1 MFRVKSLPVLSTVP
15 RSGTWFLRYAIS
27 FLCHLDRGGRIDDRL
42 SGEIFGDRAGT
53 PFDFQHFRGGPLF
66 RAKGTM
72 PSDLLFIGHTVCPGF
87 ADVAA
92 EYEWWPRT
100 DFHVP
105 GYDYLHE
112 GFNYRYTPVEL
123 ATDHYTP
130 IYIKA
135 VERSPWTRRG
145 QRMALVYRNPLDQA
159 SSYFRY
165 CQGHV
170 NPTYNT
176 FRGRPLTEVPFH
188 TYLFESALPSYAKQF
203 LSFQV
208 MAERRPESV
217 KLVPYECL
225 MEKPEETLANLLGHL
240 SESPGSEWANLHNAV
255 HLARSEHL
263 RAIEAELGRSLD
275 GTRMGRRSH
284 MRRTLSRGKFDET
297 MRDEVIDRLQS
308 MGIDTDLIVW
318 PAADDFGSLSREQQI
333 VAAE

>member
-42 SGEIFGDRAGT
+42 SGEIVGDRAGT

-72 PSDLLFIGHTVCPGF
+72 PSDHLFIGHTVCPGF

-92 EYEWWPRT
+92 EFEWWPRT

-123 ATDHYTP
+123 AKDDYTP
-130 IYIKA
+130 ISIKA

-170 NPTYNT
+170 NPTYST
-176 FRGRPLTEVPFH
+176 FKGRPLTSMSFR

-208 MAERRPESV
+208 MAERRPQSV
-217 KLVPYECL
+217 QLVPYEHL
-225 MEKPEETLANLLGHL
+225 MEKPEETLASLLDHL
-240 SESPGSEWANLHNAV
+240 SEQPGSDWANLRNAV
-255 HLARSEHL
+255 RLARSEHL

-284 MRRTLSRGKFDET
+284 MRRTLSKGEFDET
-297 MRDEVIDRLQS
+297 MRDEAIDHLQS
-308 MGIDTDLIVW
+308 MGIDTGLIVW
-318 PAADDFGSLSREQQI
+318 PAADDLGSLHPEQQI